1 MIYPSRFEEK
11 IGFDKIRQLIAN
23 ECISSMGKKFV
34 EKIRFSSKREIIENM
49 LEQIKEFKDI
59 LQFGK
64 PFPSEDYI
72 DMRDVLN
79 ELKIPGTY
87 IEQESLFD
95 LKTSLKTISAVYNYI
110 KALDVE
116 DFSSLH
122 DLVKQL
128 FFPEEIIFS
137 AEKIIDDKGEI
148 RDNASEKLAEIRQQI
163 MSKQRQVLRATR
175 KAFELAKKSGW
186 APENA
191 EITIRN
197 GRTVI
202 PVKASDKR
210 ALHGFIHD
218 ESSTGQTVFIE
229 PGESFEINNEI
240 RELENDERREIIK
253 ILLKFTDFV
262 RPYFEDL
269 FRLYRFLGLVDFIRA
284 KALFSIKTEAVKP
297 VITSEKKL
305 FLRKAVHP
313 LLYLSHKAQNKSI
326 VPLDIVLTEEN
337 RILVISGPNA
347 GGKSV
352 CLKTTG
358 LLQYM
363 LQCGLLIPAKED
375 SEVFLFNKMFI
386 DIGDEQSLE
395 NDLSTYSS
403 HLLNMKFFIRNADIN
418 TLFLIDEFG
427 TGTEPQLGGAIAES
441 VLEELNKNKA
451 FGVVTTHYTNLKIAA
466 ERNYGMINGAML
478 FDSKEMQPL
487 FKLQI
492 GKPGSS
498 FTFEIAKKIGFPRYI
513 LEKAKKKT
521 GVKAVSFDRQLQQ
534 LELEKLKIE
543 KREKELIKMEKSFK
557 EAEQKYNNLKTKI
570 DKNKKKILE
579 EARIEALKIIE
590 ESNKAIEKTIRE
602 IKEAKADKETTKA
615 LRQKLNL
622 QKEKIKKLT
631 GKNETAKKEH
641 AKTVEAE
648 TKIAPGD
655 WVKIKDSDII
665 GELVSLDDDEAV
677 VNVNNVIL
685 RTTADKLKKSDKKPQ
700 NAVPTYKSTQRNI
713 INEINKKTVNF
724 NLSIDVRGKR
734 AEEAISMIKKY
745 IDDAILLNIAEV
757 AILHGKGNGILRQI
771 IREYLQTIDE
781 IKYFGDAP
789 VDMGGAGI
797 TRVYFK

>member
-745 IDDAILLNIAEV
+745 IDDAILLNIGEV